1 MDNSYIG
8 AGCLFLKNN
17 LFLAGVHKTDGLT
30 GLGGKGLF
38 GEKPIQTAW
47 REVLEELFDWKE
59 VDGFLLDLLAE
70 FEPDSTITNNNYIQH
85 IYSIDL
91 LESVLEICKACSMES
106 KLYKLFP
113 TTITE
118 LLFKRIQTKKDGL
131 EVQELS
137 LLPLTPDLKIS
148 DDLLNDIKILS
159 DKK

>member
-1 MDNSYIG
+1 MSYIG
-8 AGCLFLKNN
+8 AGCLFIKNN
-17 LFLAGVHKTDGLT
+17 LFLAGVHKKDGIT

-91 LESVLEICKACSMES
+91 LETVLEICKTCSMES
-106 KLYKLFP
+106 KLYKIFP
-113 TTITE
+113 TTIPE
-118 LLFKRIQTKKDGL
+118 LLFNRVKNNTLEIKDL
-131 EVQELS
+131 C
-137 LLPLTPDLKIS
+137 LLPLSSQTLSEELVS
-148 DDLLNDIKILS
+148 DINIFNYVENK
-159 DKK
+159 